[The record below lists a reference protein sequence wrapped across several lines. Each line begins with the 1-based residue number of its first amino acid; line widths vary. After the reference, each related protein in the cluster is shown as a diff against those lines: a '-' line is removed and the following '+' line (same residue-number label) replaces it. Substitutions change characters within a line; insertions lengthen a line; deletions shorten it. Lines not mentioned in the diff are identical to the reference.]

1 MATYER
7 EITGPVGLC
16 RPDGTL
22 DPAAVGWSRRPLH
35 RSAIP
40 GWGRTKRWEYW
51 CVTTPTH
58 LVALTVSD
66 LDYLA
71 LNSVYVLEFG
81 PGRRREFERTAIVPG
96 GRGVR
101 LPDTVAGSAGT
112 PPLVVGPER
121 PVRGQVRVE
130 IAEVPGGTRLT
141 ARCPGPGRMPVE
153 VDLFAA
159 LPDGHETLSVVVPWS
174 DRRFQY
180 TSKHTARPA
189 SGTVTVG
196 DDVLAFGDGAWAV
209 LDHGRGRWPRR
220 VRWNWGAASGRT
232 DGHTVGIQLGGQ
244 WTRGT
249 GSTENALCVDG
260 RLTKIGR
267 ELVWDFAPDDP
278 LAPWTVRDG
287 HEGHEGQVDLR
298 FTPFHVRRVRTD
310 VGLIGNRTDQCFGH
324 YAGTVRDDGG
334 RRVAVDGLLGWAE
347 NVRMRW

>member
-16 RPDGTL
+16 RPDGRL

-81 PGRRREFERTAIVPG
+81 PARRREFERTAIVPG

-121 PVRGQVRVE
+121 PVRGQVRIE
-130 IAEVPGGTRLT
+130 IAEEAGGTRLT
-141 ARCPGPGRMPVE
+141 ARCLGPGRMP
-153 VDLFAA
+153 
-159 LPDGHETLSVVVPWS
+159 G
-174 DRRFQY
+174 
-180 TSKHTARPA
+180 
-189 SGTVTVG
+189 
-196 DDVLAFGDGAWAV
+196 
-209 LDHGRGRWPRR
+209 
-220 VRWNWGAASGRT
+220 
-232 DGHTVGIQLGGQ
+232 
-244 WTRGT
+244 
-249 GSTENALCVDG
+249 
-260 RLTKIGR
+260 
-267 ELVWDFAPDDP
+267 
-278 LAPWTVRDG
+278 
-287 HEGHEGQVDLR
+287 
-298 FTPFHVRRVRTD
+298 
-310 VGLIGNRTDQCFGH
+310 
-324 YAGTVRDDGG
+324 
-334 RRVAVDGLLGWAE
+334 
-347 NVRMRW
+347 

>member
-1 MATYER
+1 M
-7 EITGPVGLC
+7 
-16 RPDGTL
+16 
-22 DPAAVGWSRRPLH
+22 
-35 RSAIP
+35 
-40 GWGRTKRWEYW
+40 
-51 CVTTPTH
+51 
-58 LVALTVSD
+58 
-66 LDYLA
+66 
-71 LNSVYVLEFG
+71 
-81 PGRRREFERTAIVPG
+81 PG

-121 PVRGQVRVE
+121 PVRGQVRIE
-130 IAEVPGGTRLT
+130 IAEEAGG
-141 ARCPGPGRMPVE
+141 
-153 VDLFAA
+153 
-159 LPDGHETLSVVVPWS
+159 
-174 DRRFQY
+174 RRFQY

-196 DDVLAFGDGAWAV
+196 DDVLPFGDGAWAV

-232 DGHTVGIQLGGQ
+232 GGHTVGIQLGGQ

-278 LAPWTVRDG
+278 LAPWTVHDGRDG
-287 HEGHEGQVDLR
+287 QDGQDALVDLR

-310 VGLIGNRTDQCFGH
+310 VGLIGSRTDQCFGH
-324 YAGTVRDDGG
+324 YAGTVRDEGG
-334 RRVAVDGLLGWAE
+334 RRIAVDGLLGWAE